1 MEALAF
7 PRLSTGFGRKV
18 MDNEGNIWSRVSEEK
33 ETENHGNFI
42 VCGKVIQT
50 VITIRNGK
58 KALTPVLVPNN
69 VFSDENGVSY
79 LRANER
85 TEAEIKEKAEAA
97 GCGYIIAR
105 KYPDGK
111 YAAEAW
117 KNGEQVSFPQTL
129 WNEMGVAY
137 KFVDYATYG
146 EICKRT
152 HGYYLAQ
159 KVEPVYLLDTQVGE
173 AVQAVINGVKE
184 HDTFMEEGE
193 VKVQNMYHGETYKM
207 KLPKLLKQYEY
218 VETTSEGI
226 QIWKPKDA
234 LQTWTF
240 TNENI
245 FGILWGGFEFLA
257 KAMINLTDPDDVYGC
272 NYEVFNG
279 NDLAQGSHK
288 KLKLFLPVEPLET
301 DYFHTPGVIAGYG
314 LCLEDV
320 PKAEFVECPFPL
332 EFLAY
337 VS

>member
-33 ETENHGNFI
+33 ETKDNGNFL
-42 VCGKVIQT
+42 VCGT
-50 VITIRNGK
+50 VIKMVLTIRNGK
-58 KALTPVLVPNN
+58 RVLNPVLVPNN

-79 LRANER
+79 LRAHERNE
-85 TEAEIKEKAEAA
+85 AKIKAKAEAA

-105 KYPDGK
+105 QQDNGT

-117 KNGEQVSFPQTL
+117 IDGEQVSFPQTL

-152 HGYYLAQ
+152 HGYYQAQ
-159 KVEPVYLLDTQVGE
+159 KVEPVYLLDTQAGE
-173 AVQAVINGVKE
+173 AVQAVINGIKE

-207 KLPKLLKQYEY
+207 KVAKLMKLYEY

-226 QIWKPKDA
+226 QVWKPKPA
-234 LQTWTF
+234 LQNWTF

-257 KAMINLTDPDDVYGC
+257 KAMINITDPSDVYGC
-272 NYEVFNG
+272 NYDVFNG

-288 KLKLFLPVEPLET
+288 KLRLFLPVEPLEV
-301 DYFHTPGVIAGYG
+301 DYFRTPEVAVGHG
-314 LCLEDV
+314 LSLEAV
-320 PKAEFVECPFPL
+320 PKTDFVECPFPL

>member
-7 PRLSTGFGRKV
+7 PRLSTGFGIKV
-18 MDNEGNIWSRVSEEK
+18 MDNEGNIWSRVNEENK
-33 ETENHGNFI
+33 TKDHGNFI
-42 VCGKVIQT
+42 VCGNTIET
-50 VITIRNGK
+50 VVTIRNGK
-58 KALTPVLVPNN
+58 RTLNPVLVPNN
-69 VFSDENGVSY
+69 VFSDEDGVSY
-79 LRANER
+79 LRAHEKN
-85 TEAEIKEKAEAA
+85 EAEIKAKAEAA

-105 KYPDGK
+105 KYPDGT
-111 YAAEAW
+111 YVAEAW
-117 KNGEQVSFPQTL
+117 KDGEQVSFPQTL

-159 KVEPVYLLDTQVGE
+159 KIEPVYLLDTQAGE

-207 KLPKLLKQYEY
+207 KVSKLTKLYEY
-218 VETTSEGI
+218 AETTSEGI
-226 QIWKPKDA
+226 QVWKPKFA
-234 LQTWTF
+234 LQSWTF

-257 KAMINLTDPDDVYGC
+257 KAMINITDPNDIYGC
-272 NYEVFNG
+272 NFEVFNG

-288 KLKLFLPVEPLET
+288 KMKLFLPVEPLEL
-301 DYFHTPGVIAGYG
+301 DYFLIPEVAAGHG
-314 LCLEDV
+314 LSLEAV
-320 PKAEFVECPFPL
+320 PKTDFVECPFPL